1 MDARASDSQSS
12 ARRTDINLFS
22 PDGPRVRLKA
32 GIARPLILV
41 SHFYEPVTSANQ
53 SSGIFLTL
61 YIQLSIRN
69 PILGEKGSTV
79 II

>member
-41 SHFYEPVTSANQ
+41 SHFYEPVTSTNQ
-53 SSGIFLTL
+53 SSGIF
-61 YIQLSIRN
+61 
-69 PILGEKGSTV
+69 
-79 II
+79 

>member
-22 PDGPRVRLKA
+22 TDGLRLRLKA

-41 SHFYEPVTSANQ
+41 SHFY
-53 SSGIFLTL
+53 
-61 YIQLSIRN
+61 
-69 PILGEKGSTV
+69 
-79 II
+79 